1 MVASNFLAFVPLYL
15 STAFQVSTAQAAMGG
30 SVWGGGGLTA
40 TVSVTVYS
48 CVYGDVGGG
57 AWRWCG

>member
-30 SVWGGGGLTA
+30 SVWGAGGLTA
-40 TVSVTVYS
+40 TTLGAKLYS
-48 CVYGDVGGG
+48 RSSD
-57 AWRWCG
+57 R